1 MEHIESTDGFA
12 ARLLGCRT
20 LVLDE
25 VDQLLETG
33 FQRNIEFII
42 SKLPPS
48 KPLPGHTGRQT
59 LAFSATVPARLLTTL
74 KMALNENHIVV
85 DCVGE
90 TDVDT
95 HDKILQSV
103 LIHPLEQSLF
113 VLHHTLMTEMQD
125 RPNDYK
131 IMCFLP
137 TARSAQFL
145 TAVLTEMGIDVM
157 EIHSRKNQAQRTLV
171 RRHAHYVIITT
182 AIRYQPPAICSF
194 LMNIRTF
201 ISLSSLFAP
210 FSAGASSVRAHT
222 LSAPYPQPTGLQHLP

>member
-1 MEHIESTDGFA
+1 MEHIESTGGFA

-48 KPLPGHTGRQT
+48 TAPPGAVGRQT

-74 KMALNENHIVV
+74 KMALRDDHIVV

-90 TDVDT
+90 EDVDT
-95 HDKILQSV
+95 HEKILQSV
-103 LIHPLEQSLF
+103 LVHTLDQSLL
-113 VLHHTLMTEMQD
+113 VLHHTLQTEMQA
-125 RPNDYK
+125 RPDDYK

-171 RRHAHYVIITT
+171 RT
-182 AIRYQPPAICSF
+182 AR
-194 LMNIRTF
+194 
-201 ISLSSLFAP
+201 
-210 FSAGASSVRAHT
+210 
-222 LSAPYPQPTGLQHLP
+222 